1 MNHPS
6 GEQRVG
12 KEVRAAVPRV
22 LPDAPRWR
30 HWAAKS
36 HGALQPRE
44 REEKSLGKKKK
55 RLVLLIFLN
64 YDQSPEG
71 RIGQE
76 VAWEERGIFW
86 GESYHYINNF
96 QAICPSAL
104 FTEVCFPKG
113 SKVPRRANFAA
124 AATSRNN
131 QRLRRFQP

>member
-1 MNHPS
+1 MPRDGDTGPPNHT
-6 GEQRVG
+6 
-12 KEVRAAVPRV
+12 
-22 LPDAPRWR
+22 APFN
-30 HWAAKS
+30 
-36 HGALQPRE
+36 RE
-44 REEKSLGKKKK
+44 RGKKKVWGK
-55 RLVLLIFLN
+55 KKCLVLLIFLN